1 MKRKST
7 SYHFILLTFIHYISL
22 CSFIIYPFYSIP
34 FFYIKQM
41 AKYKYIMYI
50 HIYGSIWIAHNSSSL
65 IWLIIK
71 KKILSSFLLS
81 SQTWKIQQFVCF
93 GEKHFFFFFFNNVY
107 VNVLM
112 FGRRKNVS
120 QLIFFLK
127 VNLKQIQ
134 WNRKCFPIFRTC
146 LLM

>member
-1 MKRKST
+1 MT
-7 SYHFILLTFIHYISL
+7 YH
-22 CSFIIYPFYSIP
+22 
-34 FFYIKQM
+34 
-41 AKYKYIMYI
+41 
-50 HIYGSIWIAHNSSSL
+50 
-65 IWLIIK
+65 K
-71 KKILSSFLLS
+71 KKFCLHSYY
-81 SQTWKIQQFVCF
+81 QVKR
-93 GEKHFFFFFFNNVY
+93 EKFNSLFALVKNTFFFFNNVY